1 MDDHPACGLVFLL
14 GCLGALAPEILRL
27 YKERWQLKNL
37 RFSLGYFAISAVY
50 ASLGGVMA
58 LILQPSNMRTAI
70 YAGLTLDVTLSAIA
84 KNRKRTTATMANESN
99 TIRAVDMTDKANTI
113 RASAATQTPFYNAK
127 QLARRWIAF
136 IRDHADGLF
145 L

>member
-1 MDDHPACGLVFLL
+1 
-14 GCLGALAPEILRL
+14 
-27 YKERWQLKNL
+27 
-37 RFSLGYFAISAVY
+37 
-50 ASLGGVMA
+50 MA
-58 LILQPSNMRTAI
+58 LILQPSNTRTAI

-113 RASAATQTPFYNAK
+113 RASAATQTPFYRAK
-127 QLARRWIAF
+127 QLVRRWIAF